1 MRIDSFRP
9 RRCSSLG
16 LLSIGLLAAILIS
29 GCAGNRAASLRP
41 ERISSNVNALRHELA
56 ALGPGTDKAEAGLV
70 AETAVTYSSRLAEEY
85 QVVPPARL
93 HNLLIQVGI
102 KDRGLCY
109 HWTEDLMKR
118 LQALNLRTY
127 QLHWGVAHRGN
138 DLREHNSVVITAN
151 GQPFETG
158 LLLDPWR
165 NSGDLYWAVVNT
177 DRYPWQELPANEW

>member
-1 MRIDSFRP
+1 MCIDSFRP
-9 RRCSSLG
+9 RRCSACG
-16 LLSIGLLAAILIS
+16 LLAIGLLAATLIS
-29 GCAGNRAASLRP
+29 GCAGNRAASLSP
-41 ERISSNVNALRHELA
+41 ERMSVNVDALRHALV
-56 ALGPGTDKAEAGLV
+56 ALGPETDKAEAGLV

-118 LQALNLRTY
+118 LQALDLRTY
-127 QLHWGVAHRGN
+127 KLHWGVAHQGN
-138 DLREHNSVVITAN
+138 DLREHNSVVITVI
-151 GQPFETG
+151 GRPFETG

-165 NSGDLYWAVVNT
+165 NSGDLYWALVHT
-177 DRYPWQELPANEW
+177 DSYPWQELPASEW